1 MLFQYK
7 VFVLFQCHKI
17 MLPLRLAIT
26 TKVFVE
32 QQDVST
38 EFFLLM
44 LGDHINDYVGKM
56 TDLKRITKW
65 HR

>member
-1 MLFQYK
+1 
-7 VFVLFQCHKI
+7 

-32 QQDVST
+32 QQDIST
-38 EFFLLM
+38 EYFLLM
-44 LGDHINDYVGKM
+44 LGDYINDYVRKM